1 MNTFPPISTNAK
13 MPKYQQLVNNLL
25 TDIET
30 GVLKIGD
37 RLPSINEASE
47 DCYLSRDTV
56 ERAYTEL
63 HRIGVITSIFR
74 KGYFITGINAKIK
87 TKIFFLVGRMNE
99 SNKMLFNAFV
109 DAVGKNVIVDVF
121 TYNYKND
128 NFREIINNH
137 LGNYHYY
144 VIMPHL
150 IEENAENIKTL
161 KKISSER
168 LVLLD
173 NPFEN
178 FTGNYS
184 SLWSKVGQDI
194 FGLLKHSVTEMKH
207 YDTLNLVL
215 PNEDYFDSELLNGMR
230 EFCEE
235 YGFEFQVLD
244 GLKEEKMEVR
254 NAYFVMDD
262 TDLVEAIKQS
272 QQNNWTLGQEIG
284 VVSFGDACFKEVL
297 AGGITVISAQP
308 ERFGALA
315 AEIVTGN
322 KKHQKHV
329 PLSMVWRKS
338 L

>member
-1 MNTFPPISTNAK
+1 M
-13 MPKYQQLVNNLL
+13 
-25 TDIET
+25 
-30 GVLKIGD
+30 
-37 RLPSINEASE
+37 
-47 DCYLSRDTV
+47 
-56 ERAYTEL
+56 
-63 HRIGVITSIFR
+63 
-74 KGYFITGINAKIK
+74 
-87 TKIFFLVGRMNE
+87 
-99 SNKMLFNAFV
+99 
-109 DAVGKNVIVDVF
+109 
-121 TYNYKND
+121 
-128 NFREIINNH
+128 
-137 LGNYHYY
+137 
-144 VIMPHL
+144 
-150 IEENAENIKTL
+150 
-161 KKISSER
+161 
-168 LVLLD
+168 
-173 NPFEN
+173 
-178 FTGNYS
+178 
-184 SLWSKVGQDI
+184 GQDI

-272 QQNNWTLGQEIG
+272 QQNNWTLGQEVG